1 MKNKEKTHTHSLFFM
16 RIMVPVIVMIVLFIV
31 FAFMLIQQRNKEL
44 QSLELRL
51 QLQASL
57 LAEKI
62 SSKLNTY
69 EMTIAL
75 LDQTAKNLNVED
87 AHERNVLDQIIS
99 RQLLL
104 QENLEGII
112 LFNETGNI
120 LYTTDNSKSLDL
132 IQIQNIVETHHIMQQ
147 IEFFI
152 SPITHQDK
160 NMIIMSKIL
169 YDKDHH
175 SHAII
180 TLVIETE
187 TFIDPLLTYFLNG
200 MREAVLYDVNGTV
213 YALWTNDQF
222 VKESSNIPINSISE
236 ITQFSLIEQLEQN
249 DSSLK
254 GGMRILSLKDVYIP
268 IAQIS
273 NFPLTIALDVSIKE
287 AMKAYDKS
295 LYINL
300 IAILF
305 LLIVLYFINQRLL
318 THRRAKKSL
327 QQKMVEELSQQV
339 KERTA
344 ELERLSNIDVLTGL
358 MNRRQFDILIER
370 ERETHILNSQ
380 PFSIIAIDLD
390 EFKHINDTFG
400 HGVGDE
406 VLIHISNLLLKDIGA
421 QGYIARWGG
430 DELMILLPHMKGSD
444 AINVGKSLC
453 SSIEQNRLRN
463 EILCTI
469 SIGVAEHIPG
479 EDLKSLIRRA
489 DIALYKAKDE
499 GRNRALLAPEP
510 K

>member
-1 MKNKEKTHTHSLFFM
+1 MRNMKNSDSRPSLFSHNTLPFI
-16 RIMVPVIVMIVLFIV
+16 IMVVLFIL
-31 FAFMLIQQRNKEL
+31 FALTLNLQRNQEL
-44 QSLELRL
+44 HNLELRL

-62 SSKLNTY
+62 SNNLKTY

-75 LDQTAKNLNVED
+75 LDQAAKKGNMKDTQEKD
-87 AHERNVLDQIIS
+87 FLDQIIR

-104 QENLEGII
+104 QEDLDGVI
-112 LFNETGNI
+112 FFSETGDT
-120 LYTTDNSKSLDL
+120 LYSTYHTQSPDL
-132 IQIQNIVETHHIMQQ
+132 IQIQNIIETNQIQQ
-147 IEFFI
+147 QKEFCL
-152 SPITHQDK
+152 SPIIHQAESV
-160 NMIIMSKIL
+160 IVMSKIIYNENL
-169 YDKDHH
+169 DP
-175 SHAII
+175 HAII
-180 TLVIETE
+180 ALVIKTD
-187 TFIDPLLTYFLNG
+187 FLFDPLLIQLLNG
-200 MREAVLYDVNGTV
+200 IRKAILYDSQGNI
-213 YALWTNDQF
+213 YASWYNDLF
-222 VKESSNIPINSISE
+222 KEENQETPIYSISE
-236 ITQFSLIEQLEQN
+236 MTQFSLIEQLEQN

-300 IAILF
+300 VAILF

-318 THRRAKKSL
+318 THRRAKESL

-406 VLIHISNLLLKDIGA
+406 VLIHISSLLLKDIGA

-479 EDLKSLIRRA
+479 EDLKDLIRRA